1 MRTTIPGPAL
11 PTLLNNSRKCEP
23 IGSVLWKS
31 LDAEGREAHRIEDI
45 PLTESGD
52 EVVIIVR
59 TGRPVRCQPSWARE
73 LVTPEAAGE
82 RYSANTRSSIRRRP
96 ERANAPLVPSDE
108 WYLVS
113 TCSHV
118 DDRGIRRERPDFT
131 QTSPRLHPDFT
142 QEYPGS
148 CSQ

>member
-1 MRTTIPGPAL
+1 
-11 PTLLNNSRKCEP
+11 
-23 IGSVLWKS
+23 
-31 LDAEGREAHRIEDI
+31 
-45 PLTESGD
+45 
-52 EVVIIVR
+52 
-59 TGRPVRCQPSWARE
+59 VRCQPSWARE

-131 QTSPRLHPDFT
+131 QTSPRNT
-142 QEYPGS
+142 QEVAPNE
-148 CSQ
+148 SQRAPKTLTSEALIYEALFVARWV

>member
-1 MRTTIPGPAL
+1 MTIRQSMRTTIPGPAL

-59 TGRPVRCQPSWARE
+59 TGRPRALPAVVGR
-73 LVTPEAAGE
+73 V
-82 RYSANTRSSIRRRP
+82 SS
-96 ERANAPLVPSDE
+96 
-108 WYLVS
+108 
-113 TCSHV
+113 
-118 DDRGIRRERPDFT
+118 
-131 QTSPRLHPDFT
+131 
-142 QEYPGS
+142 
-148 CSQ
+148 